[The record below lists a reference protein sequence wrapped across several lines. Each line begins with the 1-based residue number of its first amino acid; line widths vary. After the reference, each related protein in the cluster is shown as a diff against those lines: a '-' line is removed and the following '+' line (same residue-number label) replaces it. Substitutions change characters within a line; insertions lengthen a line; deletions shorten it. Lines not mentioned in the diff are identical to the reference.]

1 MGLCGKRHIPL
12 LSLLDSSLVTGAVI
26 IFGGTS
32 TRCLC
37 YGHGISV
44 SSRKGKNAPNN
55 EINPV
60 AKIWSHN
67 AASASSMALIILI
80 FNTV

>member
-32 TRCLC
+32 TRCL

-44 SSRKGKNAPNN
+44 SSRKGKNVPNK

>member
-32 TRCLC
+32 TWGL
-37 YGHGISV
+37 YGRGISV
-44 SSRKGKNAPNN
+44 SSRKGKNVPNE
-55 EINPV
+55 EINLV

-67 AASASSMALIILI
+67 VASASSMASIILI
-80 FNTV
+80 FNRV